1 MNVSKKALAL
11 ILLIIAISTRVLS
24 FSQQEVIQN
33 RLENIT
39 EAPRSSTLPTS
50 DYWATEPE
58 RQMFIPQF
66 MEYKKLVRKGHFS
79 QDIAKTSPEVVY
91 IGDIFSTSRHRA

>member
-24 FSQQEVIQN
+24 NSPQQVIQN

-58 RQMFIPQF
+58 RQMFYPTF
-66 MEYKKLVRKGHFS
+66 MDTKKIVREQGHFS
-79 QDIAKTSPEVVY
+79 QDIATTSPEVVY
-91 IGDIFSTSRHRA
+91 IGDINL